1 MAGLVKR
8 QFTLVCLIF
17 GVGAQQLSRSKIYE
31 NSRRGP
37 NGLPRPV
44 GPGGGNRAA
53 GKADPPLP
61 LFASGFID
69 TPNGESQFL

>member
-8 QFTLVCLIF
+8 QLTLVCLIF
-17 GVGAQQLSRSKIYE
+17 GVGAQQLSRSMVHE

-37 NGLPRPV
+37 NGLPVPV
-44 GPGGGNRAA
+44 GRGGGNRAA

-61 LFASGFID
+61 FFAGGFID
-69 TPNGESQFL
+69 TPNGEGQFL